1 MATKNKTNTGDD
13 KILRWRFDVNTFRL
27 LGRELITD
35 RVTAVFE
42 LVKNCYDANATSVTV
57 DLQNVSSKN
66 KEDRK
71 IIISDNGTGMS
82 FADIRDKWMVVGT
95 NSKRTKQY
103 SDPPFNRKL
112 VGEKGVGRFAVDKL
126 GERLV
131 IHTKQVYSEK
141 IIDGKKEI
149 EGENWLDVIINWDE
163 YEAKSIASTKGNQL
177 SLFTEVDNIYSFQ
190 QGKKEEHGTDLIIS
204 NVSEE
209 WSELDI
215 IRLYNELAKL
225 VSPFYPLNPPFDIF
239 LNSNDVSAYTN
250 KPVKPDP
257 IKFFSHFQEIDFD
270 LEKGEQESLVFD
282 EAKGEIKKKMIPIKK
297 FGPVKF
303 KIYFFNQAAKR
314 RFGSAYK
321 NSDERID
328 GVKIYRD
335 GVITTPFAE
344 YNSHPDY
351 KKDILGIDKRLWRD
365 IFSKVG
371 SREVIGVLD
380 ITKENNPD
388 IIDATNRQDF
398 VDNAAYKELKEFIIQ
413 QLDVFGSVKKYEKD
427 TKRSVVEKELIQ
439 AGLEVKTFSA
449 TLRKVEQ
456 LVIDQKPEVKE
467 AFDALKAQ
475 ASQLRNAITQSI
487 SEQKKFEKDVERK
500 ERILR
505 SLVSMQEFASMIAH
519 AVRTSI
525 AKVKHLGE
533 FFKLNFPN
541 KEFEEFYPVYATQ
554 IYHEMNTL
562 LKVTEFMLS
571 YASADK
577 HYEDFNVKDLLNE
590 LLTKAYDTIFKNE
603 NIEFQIDIK
612 NDFILNTNK
621 QAFQDVFQ
629 NLVSNSIKALRNT
642 KDKKIKC
649 SGYLDAEN
657 FTIYFSDNGVGIDKG
672 DEDWIF
678 GLFNTRTADI
688 GGAGLGLYIAETQ
701 IKSLHGTIKVVESE
715 FKPTGATFKITLPFT
730 KTISNE

>member
-13 KILRWRFDVNTFRL
+13 KNLRWRFDVNTFRL

-141 IIDGKKEI
+141 IVDGKKEI
-149 EGENWLDVIINWDE
+149 EGENWLNVTINWDE

-177 SLFTEVDNIYSFQ
+177 SLFTEVDNDYSFQ

-239 LNSNDVSAYTN
+239 LNSNEFTAYTN
-250 KPVKPDP
+250 KPVKQDP

-270 LEKGEQESLVFD
+270 VAKGKQESLVFD
-282 EAKGEIKKKMIPIKK
+282 EAKGEIKKVMIPIKK

-303 KIYFFNQAAKR
+303 KIYFFNQSAKA
-314 RFGSAYK
+314 RFRNAYK
-321 NSDERID
+321 GNDERID

-335 GVITTPFAE
+335 GLVTTPFAE
-344 YNSHPDY
+344 YQRESDH

-371 SREVIGVLD
+371 TREVIGILD

-398 VDNAAYKELKEFIIQ
+398 VENSAYKELKEFIIQ
-413 QLDVFGSVKKYEKD
+413 QLDVFGAVKKYERD

-439 AGLEVKTFSA
+439 AGHEVKNFSA
-449 TLRKVEQ
+449 AIEKIEQ
-456 LVIDQKPEVKE
+456 LVSGQKPDVEKV
-467 AFDALKAQ
+467 FDTLKTQ
-475 ASQLRNAITQSI
+475 ATLLKNAITQSI
-487 SEQKKFEKDVERK
+487 SEQKKFERDVERK

-554 IYHEMNTL
+554 IYDEMNTL

-603 NIEFQIDIK
+603 NIELQVDIK
-612 NDFILNTNK
+612 NDFVLNTNK

-642 KDKKIKC
+642 NDKKIKC

-657 FTIYFSDNGVGIDKG
+657 FTIYFSDNGVGINKG

-701 IKSLHGTIKVVESE
+701 IKSLNGTIKVVESE

-730 KTISNE
+730 KTITNE

>member
-1 MATKNKTNTGDD
+1 MATTNKVNTDD
-13 KILRWRFDVNTFRL
+13 NNLRWRFDVNTFRL

-66 KEDRK
+66 KQDRK
-71 IIISDNGTGMS
+71 IIITDNGTGMS
-82 FADIRDKWMVVGT
+82 FIDIRDKWMVVGT

-126 GERLV
+126 GEHLI
-131 IHTKQVYSEK
+131 IHTKQIDEK
-141 IIDGKKEI
+141 
-149 EGENWLDVIINWDE
+149 NWLDVTINWDE
-163 YEAKSIASTKGNQL
+163 YETKSVAATKGNQL
-177 SLFTEVDNIYSFQ
+177 SLFTEIDNAYSYNP
-190 QGKKEEHGTDLIIS
+190 GNTSEHGTSLTIS

-209 WSELDI
+209 WSQLDI
-215 IRLYNELAKL
+215 VRLYNELAKL
-225 VSPFYPLNPPFDIF
+225 ISPFYPLNPPFNIF
-239 LNSNDVSAYTN
+239 LNSNEDTAYTN
-250 KPVKPDP
+250 KPVISDP
-257 IKFFSHFQEIDFD
+257 IKFFSHFQEIDYN
-270 LEKGEQESLVFD
+270 LAEGEQESLIFN
-282 EAKGEIKKKMIPIKK
+282 ENNGEIEKVKIPIKK

-303 KIYFFNQAAKR
+303 KIYFFNQSAKR

-321 NSDERID
+321 GSDERID

-344 YNSHPDY
+344 YNSHPDH

-371 SREVIGVLD
+371 TREVIGVLD
-380 ITKENNPD
+380 ITKANNPD

-413 QLDVFGSVKKYEKD
+413 QLDVFGAVKKYEKE
-427 TKRSVVEKELIQ
+427 TKRSAVEKELIQ
-439 AGLEVKTFSA
+439 AGLEVKNFSA
-449 TLRKVEQ
+449 TLDKVEQ
-456 LVIDQKPEVKE
+456 LISGQKPNVEKV
-467 AFDALKAQ
+467 FDTLKTQ
-475 ASQLRNAITQSI
+475 ATLLKTAITHSI

-500 ERILR
+500 EKILR

-533 FFKLNFPN
+533 FFKLNFPD

-554 IYHEMNTL
+554 IYDEMNTL
-562 LKVTEFMLS
+562 LNVTDFMLS

-577 HYEDFNVKDLLNE
+577 KYEDFNVKDLLNE
-590 LLTKAYDTIFKNE
+590 LLTKAYETIFKNE
-603 NIEFQIDIK
+603 NISLTIDL
-612 NDFILNTNK
+612 NSDFVINTNK

-642 KDKKIKC
+642 KEKKIKC

-688 GGAGLGLYIAETQ
+688 GGAGLGLYIAEMQ
-701 IKSLHGTIKVVESE
+701 IKSLNGTIKVVENE
-715 FKPTGATFKITLPFT
+715 FKPTGATFKITLPFS
-730 KTISNE
+730 KTTVNE

>member
-1 MATKNKTNTGDD
+1 MVTKTESLDEEN
-13 KILRWRFDVNTFRL
+13 LRWRFDVNTFRL

-42 LVKNCYDANATSVTV
+42 LVKNCYDANATRVTV
-57 DLQNVSSKN
+57 DLINVSSKK

-71 IIISDNGTGMS
+71 IIISDNGIGMS
-82 FADIRDKWMVVGT
+82 FIDIRDKWMVVGT

-131 IHTKQVYSEK
+131 IHTKQIYSEK
-141 IIDGKKEI
+141 VVGKKKEI
-149 EGENWLDVIINWDE
+149 EGENWLDVTINWDE

-177 SLFTEVDNIYSFQ
+177 SLFTEIDNAYSFQ
-190 QGKKEEHGTDLIIS
+190 KGKKEEHGTFLIIS

-215 IRLYNELAKL
+215 VRLYNELAKL
-225 VSPFYPLNPPFDIF
+225 ISPFYPLNPPFDIF
-239 LNSNDVSAYTN
+239 LNSNEVANYTN
-250 KPVKPDP
+250 KQVKPDP

-270 LEKGEQESLVFD
+270 LSKGEQESLVFD
-282 EAKGEIKKKMIPIKK
+282 EAKGEIEKKIIPIKE

-303 KIYFFNQAAKR
+303 KIYFFNQSAKR
-314 RFGSAYK
+314 KYGSAYK

-344 YNSHPDY
+344 YNSHPDH

-371 SREVIGVLD
+371 TREIIGVLD
-380 ITKENNPD
+380 ITKGNNPD

-398 VDNAAYKELKEFIIQ
+398 VDNAAYKELKKFIIQ
-413 QLDVFGSVKKYEKD
+413 QLNVFGAVKKYEKN

-449 TLRKVEQ
+449 TLSKVEQ
-456 LVIDQKPEVKE
+456 LVSGQKPEVKE
-467 AFDALKAQ
+467 AFDALKNQ
-475 ASQLRNAITQSI
+475 ASQLQNAITQSI

-533 FFKLNFPN
+533 FFKLNFPK
-541 KEFEEFYPVYATQ
+541 KEFEGFYPVYATQ
-554 IYHEMNTL
+554 IYDEMNTL

-577 HYEDFNVKDLLNE
+577 HYEDFNVKNLLNE
-590 LLTKAYDTIFKNE
+590 LLTKAYETIFRNE
-603 NIEFQIDIK
+603 KIELQIDIK
-612 NDFILNTNK
+612 NDFVLNTNK

-642 KDKKIKC
+642 EDKKIKC
-649 SGYLDAEN
+649 SGFLDAEN
-657 FTIYFSDNGVGIDKG
+657 FTIYFSDNGVGIDKS

-688 GGAGLGLYIAETQ
+688 GGAGLGLYIAEMQ
-701 IKSLHGTIKVVESE
+701 IKSLNGTIKVVESE
-715 FKPTGATFKITLPFT
+715 FNPNGATFKITLPFT
-730 KTISNE
+730 KTITNE

>member
-1 MATKNKTNTGDD
+1 MATKSKANTSDD
-13 KILRWRFDVNTFRL
+13 KNLRWRFDVNTFRL

-57 DLQNVSSKN
+57 DLINVSSPK

-141 IIDGKKEI
+141 IVDGKKEI
-149 EGENWLDVIINWDE
+149 EGENWLDVTINWDE

-177 SLFTEVDNIYSFQ
+177 SLFTEVDNDYSFQ
-190 QGKKEEHGTDLIIS
+190 KGGKEEHGTCLIIS

-209 WSELDI
+209 WSQFDI
-215 IRLYNELAKL
+215 TRLYLELTKL

-239 LNSNDVSAYTN
+239 LNSNEVAEFKS

-257 IKFFSHFQEIDFD
+257 IKYFSHFQEMSYD
-270 LEKGEQESLVFD
+270 LDKKEQEALEFD
-282 EAKGEIKKKMIPIKK
+282 ETEKKIKVIKVPIKK
-297 FGPVKF
+297 FGPIKF
-303 KIYFFNQAAKR
+303 KIYFFNEGAKR
-314 RFGSAYK
+314 KFNNAYK
-321 NSDERID
+321 GRDVRID

-344 YNSHPDY
+344 YYSHPDN
-351 KKDILGIDKRLWRD
+351 KKDILGIDKQLWRD
-365 IFSKVG
+365 VFNKVG
-371 SREVIGVLD
+371 TREVIGILD

-413 QLDVFGSVKKYEKD
+413 QVNVFGKVKQFEKE

-439 AGLEVKTFSA
+439 AGHEVKNFSA
-449 TLRKVEQ
+449 AIEKIEQ
-456 LVIDQKPEVKE
+456 LVSGQKPDVEKV
-467 AFDALKAQ
+467 FDTLKTQ
-475 ASQLRNAITQSI
+475 ATLLKNAITQSI
-487 SEQKKFEKDVERK
+487 SEQKKFERDVERK

-554 IYHEMNTL
+554 IYDEMNTL

-577 HYEDFNVKDLLNE
+577 HYEDFNVKNLLNE

-603 NIEFQIDIK
+603 NIELQVDIK
-612 NDFILNTNK
+612 NDFVLNTNK

-701 IKSLHGTIKVVESE
+701 IKSLNGTIKVVESE
-715 FKPTGATFKITLPFT
+715 FQPTGATFKITLPFT
-730 KTISNE
+730 KTITNE

>member
-1 MATKNKTNTGDD
+1 LATKSKTNPPDD
-13 KILRWRFDVNTFRL
+13 KNLRWRFDVNTFRL

-57 DLQNVSSKN
+57 DLQNVSSTK

-141 IIDGKKEI
+141 IVDGKKEI
-149 EGENWLDVIINWDE
+149 EGENWLDVTINWDE
-163 YEAKSIASTKGNQL
+163 YETKSIVATKNNQL
-177 SLFTEVDNIYSFQ
+177 SLFTEVDNDYSFQ
-190 QGKKEEHGTDLIIS
+190 MGEKEEHGTDLIIS

-239 LNSNDVSAYTN
+239 LNSNEVAAYTN

-282 EAKGEIKKKMIPIKK
+282 EAKGEIKKEMIPIKK

-344 YNSHPDY
+344 YNSHPDH

-371 SREVIGVLD
+371 TREVIGVLD
-380 ITKENNPD
+380 ITKGNNPD

-449 TLRKVEQ
+449 TLNKVEQ
-456 LVIDQKPEVKE
+456 LVSGQKPEVKE
-467 AFDALKAQ
+467 AFDALKTQ

-554 IYHEMNTL
+554 ISDEMNTL

-603 NIEFQIDIK
+603 NIELQVDIK
-612 NDFILNTNK
+612 NDFVLNTNK

-629 NLVSNSIKALRNT
+629 NLVSNSMKALRNT

-657 FTIYFSDNGVGIDKG
+657 FKIYFSDNGVGINKG

-701 IKSLHGTIKVVESE
+701 IKSLNGTIKVVESE
-715 FKPTGATFKITLPFT
+715 FKPKGATFKITLPFT
-730 KTISNE
+730 KTITNE

>member
-1 MATKNKTNTGDD
+1 LVTKTESLDEEN
-13 KILRWRFDVNTFRL
+13 LRWRFDVNTFRL

-42 LVKNCYDANATSVTV
+42 LVKNCYDANATRVTV
-57 DLQNVSSKN
+57 DLINVSSKK

-71 IIISDNGTGMS
+71 IIISDNGIGMS
-82 FADIRDKWMVVGT
+82 FIDIRDKWMVVGT

-131 IHTKQVYSEK
+131 IHTKQIYSEK
-141 IIDGKKEI
+141 VVGKKKEI
-149 EGENWLDVIINWDE
+149 EGENWLDVTINWDE

-177 SLFTEVDNIYSFQ
+177 SLFTEIDNAYSFQ
-190 QGKKEEHGTDLIIS
+190 KGKKEEHGTFLIIS

-215 IRLYNELAKL
+215 VRLYNELAKL
-225 VSPFYPLNPPFDIF
+225 ISPFYPLNPPFDIF
-239 LNSNDVSAYTN
+239 LNSNEVANYTN
-250 KPVKPDP
+250 KQVKPDP

-270 LEKGEQESLVFD
+270 LSKGEQESLVFD
-282 EAKGEIKKKMIPIKK
+282 EAKGEIEKKIIPIKE

-303 KIYFFNQAAKR
+303 KIYFFNQSAKR
-314 RFGSAYK
+314 KYGSAYK

-344 YNSHPDY
+344 YNSHPDH

-371 SREVIGVLD
+371 TREIIGVLD
-380 ITKENNPD
+380 ITKGNNPD

-398 VDNAAYKELKEFIIQ
+398 VDNAAYKELKKFIIQ
-413 QLDVFGSVKKYEKD
+413 QLNVFGAVKKYEKN

-449 TLRKVEQ
+449 TLSKVEQ
-456 LVIDQKPEVKE
+456 LVSGQKPEVKE
-467 AFDALKAQ
+467 AFDALKNQ
-475 ASQLRNAITQSI
+475 ASQLQNAITQSI

-533 FFKLNFPN
+533 FFKLNFPK
-541 KEFEEFYPVYATQ
+541 KEFEGFYPVYATQ
-554 IYHEMNTL
+554 IYDEMNTL

-577 HYEDFNVKDLLNE
+577 HYEDFNVKNLLNE
-590 LLTKAYDTIFKNE
+590 LLTKAYETIFRNE
-603 NIEFQIDIK
+603 KIELQIDIK
-612 NDFILNTNK
+612 NDFVLNTNK

-642 KDKKIKC
+642 EDKKIKC
-649 SGYLDAEN
+649 SGFLDAEN
-657 FTIYFSDNGVGIDKG
+657 FTIYFSDNGVGIDKS

-688 GGAGLGLYIAETQ
+688 GGAGLGLYIAEMQ
-701 IKSLHGTIKVVESE
+701 IKSLNGTIKVVESE
-715 FKPTGATFKITLPFT
+715 FNPNGATFKITLPFT
-730 KTISNE
+730 KTITNE

>member
-1 MATKNKTNTGDD
+1 MATKTKADSDD
-13 KILRWRFDVNTFRL
+13 QKNLRWRFDVNTFRL

-141 IIDGKKEI
+141 IVDGKKEI
-149 EGENWLDVIINWDE
+149 EGENWLDVTINWDE

-177 SLFTEVDNIYSFQ
+177 SLFTEVDNVYSFQ

-239 LNSNDVSAYTN
+239 LNSKEFATYNN
-250 KPVKPDP
+250 KPVKQDP

-270 LEKGEQESLVFD
+270 LEKGKQESLVFD
-282 EAKGEIKKKMIPIKK
+282 ESKGEIKKEMISFKK

-303 KIYFFNQAAKR
+303 KIYFFNQSAKA
-314 RFGSAYK
+314 RFRNAYK
-321 NSDERID
+321 GNDERID

-335 GVITTPFAE
+335 GLVTTPFAE
-344 YNSHPDY
+344 YQRESDH

-371 SREVIGVLD
+371 TREVIGILD

-398 VDNAAYKELKEFIIQ
+398 VENAAYKELKEFIIQ

-439 AGLEVKTFSA
+439 AGHEVKNFTA
-449 TLRKVEQ
+449 AIEKIEQ
-456 LVIDQKPEVKE
+456 LVSGQKPDVEKV
-467 AFDALKAQ
+467 FDTLKTQ
-475 ASQLRNAITQSI
+475 ATLLKNAITQSI
-487 SEQKKFEKDVERK
+487 SEQKKFERDVERK

-554 IYHEMNTL
+554 IYDEMNTL

-603 NIEFQIDIK
+603 DITMQVDIK

-642 KDKKIKC
+642 GDKKIKC

-678 GLFNTRTADI
+678 GLFNTRTAEI
-688 GGAGLGLYIAETQ
+688 GGAGLGLYIAEMQ
-701 IKSLHGTIKVVESE
+701 IKSLNGTIKVVESE

-730 KTISNE
+730 KMITNE